1 MAQLGSSTVFG
12 NLTVLGQTK
21 STDYLYGKVDC
32 ISGQMGTTAT
42 ISGAQLIPFDDF
54 WISGRGITYSAATK
68 RFTVSQAGLYRITFN
83 PFFNTT
89 GGPHRVMIGKN
100 TDVPTQSN
108 HIGHTYSAI
117 AGYNMGSIDS
127 LVQLNANDYI
137 VFYLFSGSL
146 YNGTT
151 DRFNQFSIMKVGE

>member
-12 NLTVLGQTK
+12 NLTVMGQTK

-32 ISGQMGTTAT
+32 ISGQMGTIST
-42 ISGAQLIPFDDF
+42 ITGPTLIPFDDF

-68 RFTVSQAGLYRITFN
+68 RFTISQAGLYRITFN
-83 PFFNTT
+83 PFFNNT
-89 GGPHRVMIGKN
+89 GGPHRVLIGKN
-100 TDVPTQSN
+100 TDAPTQSN
-108 HIGHTYSAI
+108 HIGHAYSAVQY
-117 AGYNMGSIDS
+117 YNMGSIDS

-137 VFYLFSGSL
+137 VFYLLTGSL

-151 DRFNQFSIMKVGE
+151 DRFNQFSIMKIGE